1 MTTVISR
8 RFAYISIATVY
19 TLLSAVGTIFL
30 LRDSGDQKKAMSELE
45 NKIKAQQQDIGIL
58 RQERNANSIRLDWL
72 QDEASIKA
80 MTLEEGIKHVRNAIE
95 EDKARSE
102 QRFELLSQRIDGN
115 YATLEA
121 QLGLIKQTDS
131 TEDQKIEIA
140 LKLIRVHYMRLA
152 SRLVDTRTT
161 TDKRLVKL
169 AQANLNLAK
178 LVQERTNSFL
188 VRDLNQMYE
197 TMIDPTVQISH
208 FNEVGSGTII
218 YSRNGHSYVLSAAH
232 IINQEHI
239 ENEIILKKYDKHGRQ
254 SSSYLARIV
263 AIDSE
268 KDLLLLEVETGD
280 QLPTSRFASEQR
292 INDVKVFDRVYAIGC
307 PLGYGPMPTL
317 GEISTKNKTLKVK
330 GPTHWML
337 NAPTIFGNSGGG
349 IYLADT
355 QEFIGVLSRVSAY
368 NNFVNIAVPH
378 MGILV
383 KPQDIKSWLD
393 EENLQFV
400 YDPSMI
406 RDVCFEK
413 RSGRAKHRRPIEVD
427 EEAMPRP
434 TLEPAGVGNR

>member
-19 TLLSAVGTIFL
+19 TLLSAVGTILL
-30 LRDSGDQKKAMSELE
+30 LRDSRDQKKTMSELE
-45 NKIKAQQQDIGIL
+45 NKIKAQQQDINIL

-72 QDEASIKA
+72 QDEASLKA
-80 MTLEEGIKHVRNAIE
+80 MTLEEGIKHVRNALE

-115 YATLEA
+115 YATLDA

-169 AQANLNLAK
+169 AQANLDLAK
-178 LVQERTNSFL
+178 LVQEMRTNSFL

-197 TMIDPTVQISH
+197 TMINPTVQISH

-218 YSRNGHSYVLSAAH
+218 HSQNGHSYVLSAAH

-239 ENEIILKKYDKHGRQ
+239 EDEINLSKYDKHGRQ

-263 AIDSE
+263 AIDNE
-268 KDLLLLEVETGD
+268 RDLLLLEVETDD
-280 QLPTSRFASEQR
+280 QLPTARFASEQR
-292 INDVKVFDRVYAIGC
+292 INDVRVFDRVYAIGC

-317 GEISTKNKTLKVK
+317 GEISTKNKRLKNQ
-330 GPTHWML
+330 THWML

-400 YDPSMI
+400 YDPSMT

-413 RSGRAKHRRPIEVD
+413 RNGRAKHRRSIDVDKEV
-427 EEAMPRP
+427 MPRP